1 MSSVSHYQD
10 HGLTFFPWGGVTSA
24 GISLTNTCPLDNW
37 IMIFQTLVH
46 SRRVNLVDL
55 LECGDT
61 IARVLQLVVCGLH
74 AEAKLLVIRC
84 LRLQPQAT
92 SGVLDLC
99 RNEGDFFIKLLNA
112 YLMSTTTSTCF
123 SVTYPSPVQTVHST
137 SLILP
142 LLTTNINGENTVLN
156 SLKCWL
162 YLDDSL
168 CGRKICQQAIR
179 GSFLL

>member
-1 MSSVSHYQD
+1 MHYMSSVSHYQD

-55 LECGDT
+55 LESGDT

-74 AEAKLLVIRC
+74 ADAKLLVIRC

-99 RNEGDFFIKLLNA
+99 RNEGDFHDFESLPDEHHHLNLLLSN
-112 YLMSTTTSTCF
+112 
-123 SVTYPSPVQTVHST
+123 
-137 SLILP
+137 LP
-142 LLTTNINGENTVLN
+142 
-156 SLKCWL
+156 
-162 YLDDSL
+162 
-168 CGRKICQQAIR
+168 
-179 GSFLL
+179 